1 MALIESDPKL
11 IEKKSTVVYK
21 AHWHKGV
28 IGIVASRL
36 TEKYYRPTVVLTL
49 NDGIVSGSARSVV
62 GFNLYEAIYACKE
75 YLLGYGGHFAAA
87 GLTLLPENVAAFSD
101 QFEKVVAASI
111 PDHLLIPE
119 IIIDSRISFGELT
132 MPLYNILSQME
143 PFGPGNM
150 RPVFIATQV
159 SDTGY
164 SKIVKGLHIRF
175 VVNQHNI
182 RFTGIGFNMA
192 DKFHLVQSNQPLDII
207 FTLDENIWNGE
218 TSLQLKVIDIKLS
231 VSSTQPSLT
240 PIN

>member
-1 MALIESDPKL
+1 M
-11 IEKKSTVVYK
+11 
-21 AHWHKGV
+21 
-28 IGIVASRL
+28 ASRI
-36 TEKYYRPTVVLTL
+36 TEKYYRPTIVLTL
-49 NDGIVSGSARSVV
+49 NDGIVSGSARSVA

-87 GLTLLPENVAAFSD
+87 GLSMLPENVEAFTN
-101 QFEKVVAASI
+101 QFEKVVAATI

-119 IIIDSRISFGELT
+119 IIIDSPISFGALT

-159 SDTGY
+159 LDTGY
-164 SKIVKGLHIRF
+164 SKIVKGIHIRF
-175 VVNQHNI
+175 VVKQNNI

-192 DKFHLVQSNQPLDII
+192 DKFHLVQSNQPLDIV

-231 VSSTQPSLT
+231 ATPIQPSLT
-240 PIN
+240 SIN